1 MINPLLTDAN
11 MNTCPDDSTSKNEP
25 FTLSNSEKKL
35 YNTIINSWNE
45 RLRQERFEAYFAM
58 VKEVQAANLSWPS
71 YDQFAYSPQKQTA
84 SKVRASDE
92 EDNYLRNDEVSGTA
106 AHFAREMELRRRRAA
121 AGEGGQG
128 QKRKRDG
135 ERSDCR

>member
-1 MINPLLTDAN
+1 MISSLLIDAN

-25 FTLSNSEKKL
+25 CTLSNSEKKL
-35 YNTIINSWNE
+35 YNTIINSWNQRE
-45 RLRQERFEAYFAM
+45 RQERFEAYIAM
-58 VKEVQAANLSWPS
+58 EKEVQAP
-71 YDQFAYSPQKQTA
+71 KTA
-84 SKVRASDE
+84 FRVRASDE
-92 EDNYLRNDEVSGTA
+92 EENYLRNDEVSGTA

-121 AGEGGQG
+121 AGERGQG

>member
-1 MINPLLTDAN
+1 MISSSLTDAN
-11 MNTCPDDSTSKNEP
+11 MNIYPDDSTSKNEP
-25 FTLSNSEKKL
+25 CTLSNSDKKL
-35 YNTIINSWNE
+35 YNTIINSWNQ
-45 RLRQERFEAYFAM
+45 RQRQERLEAYIAM
-58 VKEVQAANLSWPS
+58 EKEVQAPNLSCRS
-71 YDQFAYSPQKQTA
+71 YDQFAYSPEKQTA
-84 SKVRASDE
+84 FEVRASDE
-92 EDNYLRNDEVSGTA
+92 EENSLRNDEVSGTA